1 MQFLG
6 KSGKC
11 VCCSPPP
18 PPTGAGVLD
27 LPSGFS
33 SSYKNKCLADKV
45 VLLPNESNTKQLNMC
60 KGCCDKA
67 ARVQES
73 DHGAC
78 QFDILK
84 EITVAFPISALPHDL
99 KNVS

>member
-1 MQFLG
+1 
-6 KSGKC
+6 
-11 VCCSPPP
+11 
-18 PPTGAGVLD
+18 
-27 LPSGFS
+27 
-33 SSYKNKCLADKV
+33 
-45 VLLPNESNTKQLNMC
+45 MC

-99 KNVS
+99 KNLSWEITIFGMKNAHPEISLGQVSIKSR